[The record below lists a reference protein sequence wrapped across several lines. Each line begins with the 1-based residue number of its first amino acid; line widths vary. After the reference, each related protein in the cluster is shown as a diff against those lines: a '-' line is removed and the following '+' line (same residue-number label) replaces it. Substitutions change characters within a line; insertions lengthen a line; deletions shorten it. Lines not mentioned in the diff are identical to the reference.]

1 MSSNTREGT
10 IVAARARREPG
21 TAATEK
27 RNQVVRKAAALFD
40 DSGYHNTGVAD
51 IAAAAGLSK
60 PTLYHYF
67 ASKDEIL
74 FWIHEEYMDELIARQ
89 ERRSRISISPS
100 TCLLELMAD
109 MLQMTETR
117 PGVRVFHEHLRE
129 LRPDQQ
135 QLVREKR
142 ELYQSMVERVISD
155 GVGAG
160 ELRSLDPRLTALALF
175 GMVNWAYQW
184 FRPDGPLGSREI
196 AYFFWDLF
204 LNGAA
209 EGKARR

>member
-1 MSSNTREGT
+1 
-10 IVAARARREPG
+10 
-21 TAATEK
+21 
-27 RNQVVRKAAALFD
+27 
-40 DSGYHNTGVAD
+40 
-51 IAAAAGLSK
+51 
-60 PTLYHYF
+60 
-67 ASKDEIL
+67 
-74 FWIHEEYMDELIARQ
+74 
-89 ERRSRISISPS
+89 
-100 TCLLELMAD
+100 MAD

-142 ELYQSMVERVISD
+142 ELYQSMVERVISE